1 MVHTKTNIK
10 SIIINKLNEKSRK
23 FSIRQKR
30 YSYFVFVFFVLIIMI
45 TFSVM
50 YILLHNSETD
60 FYQEGNNFNN
70 FGDSVYYS
78 FITMFTIGFG
88 HYSPQTSFCRLL
100 TCAQVLFFWGTV
112 LYFTITVTE

>member
-10 SIIINKLNEKSRK
+10 SIINKLNEKSRK

-30 YSYFVFVFFVLIIMI
+30 YSYFILIIFVSMLMMI
-45 TFSVM
+45 FSVLYM
-50 YILLHNSETD
+50 LLHNSKTD

-78 FITMFTIGFG
+78 CITMFTIGFG
-88 HYSPQTSFCRLL
+88 DYSPQTSIGRLL
-100 TCAQVLFFWGTV
+100 TCIQVLLFWSTV
-112 LYFTITVTE
+112 L

>member
-1 MVHTKTNIK
+1 MVHAKANIK
-10 SIIINKLNEKSRK
+10 SIINKLNEKSRK

-30 YSYFVFVFFVLIIMI
+30 YSYFVFVIFVLILMI
-45 TFSVM
+45 TFSGI
-50 YILLHNSETD
+50 YTLLHNSETD

-78 FITMFTIGFG
+78 CITMFTIGFG
-88 HYSPQTSFCRLL
+88 DYSPQTSVGRLL

>member
-1 MVHTKTNIK
+1 MVHAKTNIK
-10 SIIINKLNEKSRK
+10 SIINKLNEKSRK
-23 FSIRQKR
+23 FSIRQKS
-30 YSYFVFVFFVLIIMI
+30 YSYFVFFVLIIMI

-78 FITMFTIGFG
+78 FIKMLTIGFG

-100 TCAQVLFFWGTV
+100 TCTQVLFFWGTV